1 MEMNAELMD
10 ALKSTAPR
18 ILEEA
23 AFLFSDDLP
32 LEEYPDAKWKPIGAQ
47 IQYAGE
53 GRKGILRVW
62 AGVGMVRTL
71 AANMLGLEEDD
82 ESGAIQ
88 IGDALAELLN
98 TIAGNVL
105 TDAWGNA
112 LVFHLDIPVKLDA
125 AGWMEDVDKS
135 GLWFSVE
142 GHPFFL
148 LEES

>member
-1 MEMNAELMD
+1 MNVELME
-10 ALKSTAPR
+10 ALKTTALR
-18 ILEEA
+18 IMEEA

-32 LEEYPDAKWKPIGAQ
+32 ADARPDVDWKPIGAQ
-47 IQYAGE
+47 IHYVGDD
-53 GRKGILRVW
+53 RKGALRVW
-62 AGVGMVRTL
+62 ADVAMVRTL

-82 ESGAIQ
+82 PSGAIQ

-112 LVFHLDIPVKLDA
+112 LVFHLDIPAKLDA
-125 AGWMEDVDKS
+125 AGWSKDVDAPA
-135 GLWFSVE
+135 LWFSVE
-142 GHPFFL
+142 GHPFFI

>member
-1 MEMNAELMD
+1 MNAELMD

-105 TDAWGNA
+105 
-112 LVFHLDIPVKLDA
+112 KLDA